1 MRRTLLHARP
11 TFMVCAAAF
20 EASAAVVRPRL
31 LTGSEAE
38 VLSKSAVDAG
48 PSFWLLSLA
57 VLITLATLSWWAW
70 WAYRFQSAA
79 MTDSERAFRRLAR
92 VVGLGRADRESLRSL
107 CRRAGVDPLA
117 ALGSPSLA
125 VLALEGDGATNR
137 RRERLRRLLCDTSN
151 VDAGRKVA

>member
-1 MRRTLLHARP
+1 MTRALLHALP
-11 TFMVCAAAF
+11 IFIVCVAARD
-20 EASAAVVRPRL
+20 ASAHVVRPRL

-38 VLSKSAVDAG
+38 VLSKSAAGAG
-48 PSFWLLSLA
+48 PSFWLLTLA

-70 WAYRFQSAA
+70 WAYRFQSAG
-79 MTDSERAFRRLAR
+79 MTDSARAFRRLAR
-92 VVGLGRADRESLRSL
+92 VVGLGRADRESLRAL

-125 VLALEGDGATNR
+125 VLALEGDGVANR